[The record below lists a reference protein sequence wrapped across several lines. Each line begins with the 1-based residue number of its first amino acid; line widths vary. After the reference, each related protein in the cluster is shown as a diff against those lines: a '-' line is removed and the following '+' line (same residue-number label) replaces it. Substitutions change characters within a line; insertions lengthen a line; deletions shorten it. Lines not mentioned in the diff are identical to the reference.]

1 VKISDQGIAMIKE
14 FEGLR
19 LTTYKCAAGVKT
31 IGYGHTGSD
40 VYFGQRITERE
51 AENLLRADLARFE
64 KHVNSYDSAYGWTQ
78 NEFDALVS
86 FAFNVGSIDQLT
98 YNGVRSKKMIA
109 DKMLEYCKAGG
120 KRISGLMARR
130 QREREMFLGVDN
142 VDNSVDNSEAT
153 LVKDRLDSINHIEGS
168 E

>member
-1 VKISDQGIAMIKE
+1 MKISDQGIAMIKE

-19 LTTYKCAAGVKT
+19 LTTYKCAGDKT

-51 AENLLRADLARFE
+51 AESLLRADLTRFE
-64 KHVNSYDSAYGWTQ
+64 RHVNSYNSAYGWTQ

-86 FAFNVGSIDQLT
+86 FAFNVGNIDGLT
-98 YNGVRSKKMIA
+98 YNGIRSKKMIA

-120 KRISGLMARR
+120 KRISGLVARR

-142 VDNSVDNSEAT
+142 VDNSVDNSETT
-153 LVKDRLDSINHIEGS
+153 LVRDELHSLNRRD
-168 E
+168 